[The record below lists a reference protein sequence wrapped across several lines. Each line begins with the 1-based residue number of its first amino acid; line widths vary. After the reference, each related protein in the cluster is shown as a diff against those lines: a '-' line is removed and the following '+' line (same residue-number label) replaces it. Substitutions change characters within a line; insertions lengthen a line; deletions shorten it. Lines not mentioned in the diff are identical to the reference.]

1 MALSEQ
7 EQRMLAEIE
16 QALIAEDPRLAKQAS
31 TSDNRTLNFNIR
43 SVALIVLGLT
53 VMVGGIAA
61 AQLSLWFVALS
72 VLGFLIMFGGGL
84 LAFQPN
90 EDHEAAA
97 IKRSKSGKSAKSA
110 ARRAS
115 GGRGSGGLGD
125 KMEDSFRR
133 RFER

>member
-31 TSDNRTLNFNIR
+31 TNGERTMNFNIR
-43 SVALIVLGLT
+43 SIALIVLGLA

-72 VLGFLIMFGGGL
+72 VFGFLIMFGGGL
-84 LAFQPN
+84 LAFQSNDDP
-90 EDHEAAA
+90 EAAA
-97 IKRSKSGKSAKSA
+97 IKRSKSSKGGKLRAAKGAGSGH
-110 ARRAS
+110 S
-115 GGRGSGGLGD
+115 GGIGD

>member
-16 QALIAEDPRLAKQAS
+16 KALIAEDPRLAKQAS
-31 TSDNRTLNFNIR
+31 TNNEQSMNFNIR
-43 SVALIVLGLT
+43 SIALIVLGLA

-72 VLGFLIMFGGGL
+72 VVGFLIMFGGGM
-84 LAFQPN
+84 LAFRSTDDP
-90 EDHEAAA
+90 ETAA
-97 IKRSKSGKSAKSA
+97 IKRSKSGKPGKAGAIRGAGS
-110 ARRAS
+110 RRS
-115 GGRGSGGLGD
+115 GGIGD

>member
-16 QALIAEDPRLAKQAS
+16 KALIAEDPRLAKQAS
-31 TSDNRTLNFNIR
+31 NNNEQSMNFNIR
-43 SVALIVLGLT
+43 SIALIVLGLA

-72 VLGFLIMFGGGL
+72 VVGFLIMFGGGM
-84 LAFQPN
+84 LAFHSTDDP
-90 EDHEAAA
+90 ETVA
-97 IKRSKSGKSAKSA
+97 IKRSKSGKPGKAGALRGAGSG
-110 ARRAS
+110 RS
-115 GGRGSGGLGD
+115 GGIGD

>member
-16 QALIAEDPRLAKQAS
+16 RALIAEDPRLAKQAS
-31 TSDNRTLNFNIR
+31 NNGAQTISFNIR
-43 SVALIVLGLT
+43 SIALIVLGLT

-61 AQLSLWFVALS
+61 AQLSLWFVGLS

-84 LAFQPN
+84 LAFKSNDDP
-90 EDHEAAA
+90 ETAA
-97 IKRSKSGKSAKSA
+97 IKRSKSPKRSKASATKGANSG
-110 ARRAS
+110 RS
-115 GGRGSGGLGD
+115 GGIGD
-125 KMEDSFRR
+125 KMEDNFRR